1 MKTNQ
6 SLYSALFIG
15 CLLAA
20 APSCSN
26 EDDNLPKEKTPVGIT
41 ATLTGEVETKADAE
55 YKPAANTTIFMY
67 YKNGANTE
75 TDEKGYYTYTSST
88 WTSTNQDTNANHCIF
103 WDDLVPVDSKYP
115 FFAVSP
121 TDTNNALS
129 GAVETDQSTD
139 KNFINSDL
147 LMAYTAVEGTS
158 KMTNV
163 PLTFKHMLSKLTIK
177 VKVGAISS
185 FNSSAVTIQNAKKD
199 YTINYTSPTPTAAV
213 PAAVAASGTANVTI
227 TPHAE
232 SDETDTGKTVKVY
245 SAILPAQTISKIQ
258 TVVTVESV
266 GSTTTYTYT
275 YTGSVTLAQATNTTL
290 TLTINGTKVELDN
303 IKVTN
308 WTQKTVDG
316 DITIDNP

>member
-41 ATLTGEVETKADAE
+41 ATLTGEVETKADVV
-55 YKPAANTTIFMY
+55 YKPTAGDKNIYVY
-67 YKNGANTE
+67 YKDGANTE
-75 TDEKGYYTYTSST
+75 TDEKGIYNYNGSWKSADQST
-88 WTSTNQDTNANHCIF
+88 KADDCIF
-103 WDDLVPVDSKYP
+103 WDDLVPVNSKYP

-121 TDTNNALS
+121 IDTDNKTA
-129 GAVETDQSTD
+129 GVVQIDQTSND
-139 KNFINSDL
+139 NFINSDL
-147 LMAYTAVEGTS
+147 LMAYTEVAGTS

-199 YTINYTSPTPTAAV
+199 YTINYTSPTPSATV
-213 PAAVAASGTANVTI
+213 PATVAASGTANTTI

-232 SDETDTGKTVKVY
+232 SDEKDNNKTVKVY
-245 SAILPAQTISKIQ
+245 SAILPAQAINNIQ
-258 TVVTVESV
+258 TVVTVGSAS
-266 GSTTTYTYT
+266 STTTYTYT
-275 YTGSVTLAQATNTTL
+275 YNGSVTLAQATNTTL
-290 TLTINGTKVELDN
+290 TLTINGTKVELNN
-303 IKVTN
+303 IKVTD
-308 WTQKTVDG
+308 WIDKTATG